1 MTGRTGRP
9 HWRHHPATDWFI
21 TLVCAQLLLLIF
33 HYMALG
39 SSANLRLYD
48 YLVMKTGYTARPDI
62 VVVSIDDPTI
72 EDHGGWPLQRR
83 HYADLLQ
90 RMSTPANR
98 PKAIGLDLL
107 FIDSTDDDMQLAQA
121 LHDLPVVLPLTPIE
135 SSPLPALSAPSPN
148 ASMPDNSM
156 VIPPSLARAVQTYG
170 HILLAYDQD
179 GISRSIA
186 PNVPHSPHM
195 ALAMMQRSQDPDA
208 VSKVEAL
215 SQSKTRQR
223 FRMVDPEVGFTTI
236 SLKDALNP
244 HLSADFFKDKWVL
257 IGVTSPSL
265 GDHHATAYTAI
276 TGASTPGVY
285 IIASVLNEAL
295 NGQWISVL
303 PDTPSML
310 LGLIW
315 VMLTSLALFWSNP
328 SRVFVVTPI
337 ALLMLCG
344 IDLLLLSQFNTWANI
359 MPSCIVIGFMGGFW
373 SWRRLMTTVN
383 ILHLQLEKTQANAP
397 LKIAKSPILP
407 DATALFLNPFVD
419 TTHRVVEELNT
430 AIELQKNDLALLNSI
445 LQQIP
450 EPVAIFDAGHKHLTS
465 NQAMNGLARKL
476 QLNVHSSAHYDFDQ
490 LVNALQISKS
500 RALHSGQEETTVSL
514 SQYNLPNLYFI
525 FRTSEIQSNDVY
537 KLKLVTLSDIT
548 ASQRHQIQR
557 EQTLQFLSHDMR
569 TPVAAILALKKRL
582 LLLPT
587 NNMPQVQACADQIT
601 QNAQRL
607 MDMMDGFIV
616 HSQAE
621 QMPLHLT
628 GCLVSDLLDDA
639 IEQAQPLADQHHIQ
653 LQLMETPALLRIMV
667 DTHLIVRAL
676 LNLLH
681 NAIRHGMPGS
691 CVIIRTSPHAGQVQP
706 MARIEI
712 LNPIGA
718 MLPDN
723 DVKGFGLGL
732 KFVKTTIQRHDG
744 KFHLQIPYQEVDDH
758 MAWIAL
764 DIPLYND

>member
-1 MTGRTGRP
+1 MP
-9 HWRHHPATDWFI
+9 HWRHHPSVDWLI
-21 TLVCAQLLLLIF
+21 TLVCTQLLLIVF
-33 HYMALG
+33 HQMALG

-48 YLVMKTGYTARPDI
+48 HMVMKTGYTARPDI
-62 VVVSIDDPTI
+62 VVVGIDDRSI
-72 EDHGGWPLQRR
+72 EELGGWPLKRQ
-83 HYADLLQ
+83 HYTQLLQ
-90 RMSTPANR
+90 RLSAPANR

-107 FIDSTDDDMQLAQA
+107 FMDATSDDQQLAQA
-121 LHDLPVVLPLTPIE
+121 MQDLPVVLPF
-135 SSPLPALSAPSPN
+135 
-148 ASMPDNSM
+148 M
-156 VIPPSLARAVQTYG
+156 PSLGQAVQTYG
-170 HILLAYDQD
+170 HIQLSYDPD
-179 GISRSIA
+179 GIGRSIQSSV
-186 PNVPHSPHM
+186 NNTPHM
-195 ALAMMQRSQDPDA
+195 ALAMMLRSQDPDA
-208 VSKVEAL
+208 ISKATSH
-215 SQSKTRQR
+215 SQRKASQR

-236 SLKDALNP
+236 SLVDTQSP

-265 GDHHATAYTAI
+265 GDNHGTVYSGI
-276 TGASTPGVY
+276 NGASTPGIY
-285 IIASVLNEAL
+285 IIAGVLNEAL
-295 NGQWISVL
+295 NDQWITVV
-303 PDTPSML
+303 PDATSLL
-310 LGLIW
+310 LGAIA

-328 SRVFVVTPI
+328 SRVFVLTTI
-337 ALLMLCG
+337 ALLMLCS
-344 IDLLLLSQFNTWANI
+344 IDFLLVSQFNTWVNI
-359 MPSCIVIGFMGGFW
+359 IPSCIVIGFMGGFW

-383 ILHLQLEKTQANAP
+383 ILHHQLEKTQAGASLQIGKNANSSGP
-397 LKIAKSPILP
+397 P
-407 DATALFLNPFVD
+407 TLFLKPFTD

-450 EPVAIFDAGHKHLTS
+450 EPVAIFDAGNRHLTS
-465 NQAMNGLARKL
+465 NQAMNALARKVGL
-476 QLNVHSSAHYDFDQ
+476 MVNNGAHYSFDQ
-490 LVNALQISKS
+490 LISALQISKP
-500 RALHSGQEETTVSL
+500 RALHSDHEETIVSL
-514 SQYNLPNLYFI
+514 SQYNLPSLYFI
-525 FRTSEIQSNDVY
+525 FRTSEIHSTDVY

-548 ASQRHQIQR
+548 ASQRHKIQR

-582 LLLPT
+582 LSLPT
-587 NNMPQVQACADQIT
+587 HHMPQVQVFADQIT

-621 QMPLHLT
+621 QMPLNLT

-639 IEQAQPLADQHHIQ
+639 IEQAQPLADQHHIR
-653 LQLMETPALLRIMV
+653 LQLMETHALLRIMV

-691 CVIIRTSPHAGQVQP
+691 SVIIRTSPHAGQTQP

-712 LNPIGA
+712 LNPIGTTH
-718 MLPDN
+718 PSH

-732 KFVKTTIQRHDG
+732 KFVKTTMQRHDG
-744 KFHLQIPYQEVDDH
+744 KFHLQIPYQDGEDP

-764 DIPLYND
+764 DIPLYID